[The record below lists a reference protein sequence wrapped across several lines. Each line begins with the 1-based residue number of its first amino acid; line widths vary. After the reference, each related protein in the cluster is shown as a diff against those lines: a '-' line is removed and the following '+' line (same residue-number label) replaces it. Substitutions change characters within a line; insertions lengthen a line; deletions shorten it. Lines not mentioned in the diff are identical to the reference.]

1 MNSLHGEEVCTN
13 LPRCFLNNPNFV
25 TLANTMHCNMKKK
38 LLTLLF
44 SLGTMILTA
53 QGFQMPAGPGEGSYS
68 RSWRDVNY
76 ASDGMESHNMDI
88 YLPKEQK
95 NKYQAIIVI
104 YGSAW
109 FSNNAKAMASASIGT
124 PLLNAGY
131 AVISINHRSST
142 EAIWP
147 AQIQDVKAA
156 IRYIRAKANDY
167 GIDPSFIGI
176 TGFSSGGHLATFAGV
191 TNGVKTL
198 TAGDVTVDIEGTVG
212 DYLSAGSHVDAVVDW
227 FGPVDMAR
235 MSNCEA
241 PNDASSPEAVLI
253 GKKDP
258 RHEPDWVKLIS
269 PINFVDEDDPKIL
282 IIHGDADNVVPHCQ
296 SLYLKTAYDRAG
308 VEAIFISVPDGGHG
322 PGCFDAQYFQKM
334 TDFFTIQSSN

>member
-1 MNSLHGEEVCTN
+1 M
-13 LPRCFLNNPNFV
+13 
-25 TLANTMHCNMKKK
+25 
-38 LLTLLF
+38 F
-44 SLGTMILTA
+44 SLWTMVVTA
-53 QGFQMPAGPGEGSYS
+53 QGFQMPAGPEEGSYS
-68 RSWRDVNY
+68 RSWKDVNY
-76 ASDGMESHNMDI
+76 ASDGLESHHMDI
-88 YLPKEQK
+88 YLPKEHK
-95 NKYQAIIVI
+95 TTYPAVIVI

-109 FSNNAKAMASASIGT
+109 FANNAKAMASASVGT
-124 PLLNAGY
+124 PLLQAGF

-142 EAIWP
+142 EAAWP

-156 IRYIRAKANDY
+156 IRYVRANAAGYD
-167 GIDPSFIGI
+167 IDPSFIGI

-198 TAGDVTVDIEGTVG
+198 TSGDVTADIEGAVG
-212 DYLSAGSHVDAVVDW
+212 NYLSAGSHVDAVVDW

>member
-1 MNSLHGEEVCTN
+1 
-13 LPRCFLNNPNFV
+13 
-25 TLANTMHCNMKKK
+25 
-38 LLTLLF
+38 
-44 SLGTMILTA
+44 
-53 QGFQMPAGPGEGSYS
+53 MPAGPGEGSYS
-68 RSWRDVNY
+68 RSWKDVNY

-95 NKYQAIIVI
+95 NTYQAVIVI

-124 PLLNAGY
+124 PLLNAGF

-156 IRYIRAKANDY
+156 VRFVRANAARYD
-167 GIDPSFIGI
+167 IDPSFIGI

>member
-1 MNSLHGEEVCTN
+1 
-13 LPRCFLNNPNFV
+13 
-25 TLANTMHCNMKKK
+25 MKKK
-38 LLTLLF
+38 ILTVVF
-44 SLGTMILTA
+44 SLCAIVLTA
-53 QGFQMPAGPGEGSYS
+53 QGFQMPAGPGEDTYS
-68 RSWRDVNY
+68 RSWKDVNY
-76 ASDGMESHNMDI
+76 ASDGQECHNLDI

-95 NKYQAIIVI
+95 TTYQAVIVI

-109 FSNNAKAMASASIGT
+109 FANNAKAMASASVGT
-124 PLLNAGY
+124 PLLQAGF

-156 IRYIRAKANDY
+156 IRYVRANAARYD
-167 GIDPSFIGI
+167 IDPSFIGI

-198 TAGDVTVDIEGTVG
+198 TSGDVTVDIEGTVG

-258 RHEPDWVKLIS
+258 REEPDWVKLIS
-269 PINFVDEDDPKIL
+269 PVNFIDGNDPEIL

-296 SLYLKTAYDRAG
+296 SIFLKNAYDNAG
-308 VEAIFISVPDGGHG
+308 VDATFISVPGGGHG
-322 PGCFDAQYFQKM
+322 PGCFDTQYFKNM
-334 TDFFTIQSSN
+334 TDFFAEQSSK

>member
-95 NKYQAIIVI
+95 NKCQAIIVI

-131 AVISINHRSST
+131 AAISINHRSST

-156 IRYIRAKANDY
+156 IRYVRANAARYD
-167 GIDPSFIGI
+167 IDPSFIGI

>member
-1 MNSLHGEEVCTN
+1 
-13 LPRCFLNNPNFV
+13 
-25 TLANTMHCNMKKK
+25 
-38 LLTLLF
+38 
-44 SLGTMILTA
+44 
-53 QGFQMPAGPGEGSYS
+53 MPAGPGEGSYS

-95 NKYQAIIVI
+95 NKCQAIIVI

-156 IRYIRAKANDY
+156 IRYVRANAARYD
-167 GIDPSFIGI
+167 IDPSFIGI

>member
-156 IRYIRAKANDY
+156 IRYVRANAARYD
-167 GIDPSFIGI
+167 IDPSFIGI

-269 PINFVDEDDPKIL
+269 PINFVDEDDPEIL

>member
-1 MNSLHGEEVCTN
+1 
-13 LPRCFLNNPNFV
+13 
-25 TLANTMHCNMKKK
+25 MKKK

-95 NKYQAIIVI
+95 NKCQAIIVI

-131 AVISINHRSST
+131 AAISINHRSST

-156 IRYIRAKANDY
+156 IRYVRANAARYD
-167 GIDPSFIGI
+167 IDPSFIGI

>member
-1 MNSLHGEEVCTN
+1 
-13 LPRCFLNNPNFV
+13 
-25 TLANTMHCNMKKK
+25 MKKK

-95 NKYQAIIVI
+95 NKCQAIIVI

-156 IRYIRAKANDY
+156 IRYVRANAARYD
-167 GIDPSFIGI
+167 IDPSFIGI

>member
-1 MNSLHGEEVCTN
+1 
-13 LPRCFLNNPNFV
+13 
-25 TLANTMHCNMKKK
+25 
-38 LLTLLF
+38 
-44 SLGTMILTA
+44 
-53 QGFQMPAGPGEGSYS
+53 
-68 RSWRDVNY
+68 
-76 ASDGMESHNMDI
+76 
-88 YLPKEQK
+88 
-95 NKYQAIIVI
+95 
-104 YGSAW
+104 
-109 FSNNAKAMASASIGT
+109 
-124 PLLNAGY
+124 
-131 AVISINHRSST
+131 
-142 EAIWP
+142 
-147 AQIQDVKAA
+147 
-156 IRYIRAKANDY
+156 
-167 GIDPSFIGI
+167 
-176 TGFSSGGHLATFAGV
+176 
-191 TNGVKTL
+191 
-198 TAGDVTVDIEGTVG
+198 
-212 DYLSAGSHVDAVVDW
+212 VDAVVDW

>member
-95 NKYQAIIVI
+95 NKCQAIIVI

-156 IRYIRAKANDY
+156 IRYVRANAARYD
-167 GIDPSFIGI
+167 IDPSFIGI

>member
-95 NKYQAIIVI
+95 NKCQAIIVI

-156 IRYIRAKANDY
+156 IRYVRANAARYD
-167 GIDPSFIGI
+167 IDPSFIGI

-308 VEAIFISVPDGGHG
+308 VEALSLIHI
-322 PGCFDAQYFQKM
+322 
-334 TDFFTIQSSN
+334 

>member
-156 IRYIRAKANDY
+156 IRYIRAKADDY

-269 PINFVDEDDPKIL
+269 PINFVDEDDPEIL

>member
-1 MNSLHGEEVCTN
+1 
-13 LPRCFLNNPNFV
+13 
-25 TLANTMHCNMKKK
+25 MKKK

-95 NKYQAIIVI
+95 NKCQAIIVI

-156 IRYIRAKANDY
+156 IRYVRANAARYD
-167 GIDPSFIGI
+167 IDPSFIGI

-308 VEAIFISVPDGGHG
+308 VEAIFISVPDGEHG

>member
-1 MNSLHGEEVCTN
+1 
-13 LPRCFLNNPNFV
+13 
-25 TLANTMHCNMKKK
+25 MHYYMKKN
-38 LLTLLF
+38 LLTLVF
-44 SLGTMILTA
+44 SLCTIIVTA
-53 QGFQMPAGPGEGSYS
+53 QAFQMPAGPEEGSYS
-68 RSWRDVNY
+68 RSWENVNY
-76 ASDGMESHNMDI
+76 GADTLESHNLDI

-95 NKYQAIIVI
+95 NTYQAVIVI

-124 PLLNAGY
+124 PLLNAGF
-131 AVISINHRSST
+131 AVVSINHRSSM

-156 IRYIRAKANDY
+156 IRYIRANADMYN
-167 GIDPSFIGI
+167 IDPSFIGI

-191 TNGVKTL
+191 TNDVKTL
-198 TAGDVTVDIEGTVG
+198 ASGDVTIDIEGTVG
-212 DYLSAGSHVDAVVDW
+212 NHLSASSRVDAVVDW

-258 RHEPDWVKLIS
+258 RLEPDWVKLIS
-269 PINFVDEDDPKIL
+269 PINFVDKDDPEIL
-282 IIHGDADNVVPHCQ
+282 ILHGDADNVVPHCQ
-296 SLYLKTAYDRAG
+296 SVYLKTAYDQSGGIAT
-308 VEAIFISVPDGGHG
+308 FISVPGGGHG
-322 PGCFDAQYFQKM
+322 PGCFDPQYFKNM
-334 TDFFTIQSSN
+334 TDFFIVQSNN

>member
-1 MNSLHGEEVCTN
+1 
-13 LPRCFLNNPNFV
+13 
-25 TLANTMHCNMKKK
+25 MKKK
-38 LLTLLF
+38 ILTVVF
-44 SLGTMILTA
+44 SLCAIVVTA
-53 QGFQMPAGPGEGSYS
+53 QGFQMPAGPEEGSYS
-68 RSWRDVNY
+68 RSWKDVNY
-76 ASDGMESHNMDI
+76 ASDGLESHHMDI
-88 YLPKEQK
+88 YLPKEHK
-95 NKYQAIIVI
+95 TTYPAVIVI

-109 FSNNAKAMASASIGT
+109 FANNAKAMASASVGT
-124 PLLNAGY
+124 PLLQAGF

-142 EAIWP
+142 EAAWP

-156 IRYIRAKANDY
+156 IRYVRANAAGYD
-167 GIDPSFIGI
+167 IDPSFIGI

-198 TAGDVTVDIEGTVG
+198 TSGDVTADIEGAVG
-212 DYLSAGSHVDAVVDW
+212 NYLSTGSHVDAVVDW

-241 PNDASSPEAVLI
+241 PNDASSPEALLI
-253 GKKDP
+253 GKKNP
-258 RHEPDWVKLIS
+258 REEPDWVRLIS
-269 PINFVDEDDPKIL
+269 PINFIDGEDPEIL

>member
-1 MNSLHGEEVCTN
+1 
-13 LPRCFLNNPNFV
+13 
-25 TLANTMHCNMKKK
+25 MKKK

-95 NKYQAIIVI
+95 NKCQAIIVI

-131 AVISINHRSST
+131 AVISINHHSST

-156 IRYIRAKANDY
+156 IRYVRANAARYD
-167 GIDPSFIGI
+167 IDPSFIGI

>member
-1 MNSLHGEEVCTN
+1 
-13 LPRCFLNNPNFV
+13 
-25 TLANTMHCNMKKK
+25 MKKK

-269 PINFVDEDDPKIL
+269 PINFVDEDDPEIL

>member
-1 MNSLHGEEVCTN
+1 
-13 LPRCFLNNPNFV
+13 
-25 TLANTMHCNMKKK
+25 MKKK

-95 NKYQAIIVI
+95 NKCQAIIVI

>member
-1 MNSLHGEEVCTN
+1 
-13 LPRCFLNNPNFV
+13 
-25 TLANTMHCNMKKK
+25 MKKK

-156 IRYIRAKANDY
+156 IRYVRANAARYD
-167 GIDPSFIGI
+167 IDPSFIGI

-269 PINFVDEDDPKIL
+269 PINFVDEDDPEIL